1 MLNGL
6 DKIEGLTAEQI
17 EAINGLGKGLV
28 DKNADLLTKLQASK
42 DNGTASSA
50 ELEALKQFKSNAD
63 VKTAEDAQ
71 SYTDAKQLLLDAH
84 SAELVK
90 SNERGDTA
98 EAQLKVLL
106 IDNGLSAA
114 LDGVNINKD
123 LKAGAIAILH
133 AAAIITEGKA
143 MIGDKSLSD
152 HVTEWSQTEQGKAFC
167 NAPNN
172 SGGDAG
178 GGGGGSQGKSFKE
191 WTLTEKTKLANS
203 DPAEYQR
210 LSQG

>member
-1 MLNGL
+1 MLNNL
-6 DKIEGLTAEQI
+6 ESIEGLTPEQI
-17 EAINGLGKGLV
+17 VAINELSKGLS
-28 DKNADLLTKLQASK
+28 DKNADLLGKLTAGK
-42 DNGTASSA
+42 EAGTASA
-50 ELEALKQFKSNAD
+50 AQLEALQQFKSNAD

-90 SNERGDTA
+90 SNERGDSA

-133 AAAIITEGKA
+133 AAAVITEGKA

-152 HVTEWSQTEQGKAFC
+152 HVTEWSQSDQGKAFC

-172 SGGDAG
+172 SGGNAG
-178 GGGGGSQGKSFKE
+178 GGADTGQAKSFKD
-191 WTLTEKTKLANS
+191 WTLTEKTQLANS
-203 DPAEYQR
+203 NPAEYQR
-210 LSQG
+210 LSKG

>member
-6 DKIEGLTAEQI
+6 DKIDGLTPEQI

-28 DKNADLLTKLQASK
+28 DKNADLLSKLTAGKEQGSAS
-42 DNGTASSA
+42 AA
-50 ELEALKQFKSNAD
+50 ELEALQLFKQNAD
-63 VKTAEDAQ
+63 VKIAEDAQ
-71 SYTDAKQLLLDAH
+71 SYADAKALTATAH
-84 SAELVK
+84 TEALAKLQGNADSA
-90 SNERGDTA
+90 T
-98 EAQLKVLL
+98 AQLKVLL

-133 AAAIITEGKA
+133 AAAVITEGKA

-152 HVTEWSQTEQGKAFC
+152 HVTEWSQSDQGKAFC

-172 SGGDAG
+172 SGGNANG
-178 GGGGGSQGKSFKE
+178 GANQGQAKPFKD
-191 WTLTEKTKLANS
+191 WTLTERTQLANS
-203 DPAEYQR
+203 NPAEYQR
-210 LSQG
+210 LSKG